1 MLLEVIA
8 IQIMFCLCRT
18 LRVEHCK
25 MQKNSYMM
33 AIDRKCTKC
42 TLSMLFAEVR
52 VLPALATSKSHELLL
67 LLVVAVVCWLP
78 GPVVG
83 PAILG
88 VARCQED
95 HWWCALPDSSSCLRV
110 QHRRR
115 GASWERRLLP
125 QEGEWWSSVKPRVTL
140 QQSAWG
146 IMMVR
151 FVQGRC

>member
-95 HWWCALPDSSSCLRV
+95 H
-110 QHRRR
+110 
-115 GASWERRLLP
+115 
-125 QEGEWWSSVKPRVTL
+125 
-140 QQSAWG
+140 
-146 IMMVR
+146 
-151 FVQGRC
+151 